1 MNEENT
7 ISANADR
14 DSSNRTY
21 NAARAEWHR
30 HRAEVATDSSTR
42 MLHERFV
49 ALYRAR
55 VESDH
60 TSHRNGSEI

>member
-30 HRAEVATDSSTR
+30 HRAEVATDSSTK
-42 MLHERFV
+42 MLRERFV
-49 ALYRAR
+49 VLYRAR
-55 VESDH
+55 AESVH
-60 TSHRNGSEI
+60 TSHRDGSEI

>member
-1 MNEENT
+1 MNEQNT

-14 DSSNRTY
+14 DSTNRTY

-30 HRAEVATDSSTR
+30 HRAEVATDSSTKS
-42 MLHERFV
+42 LHERFV

-55 VESDH
+55 AESDY
-60 TSHRNGSEI
+60 TSHQDGSDV